1 MTCDELVDHAAEPA
15 RVDRGGIELPSGVC
29 AEQQTNQHCRELGVL
44 GVSMLA
50 IRQPVEQSRQ
60 LGHDF
65 FVQGGE
71 TLAKLRPPKRGD
83 PDLREEN
90 AAFAVGGI
98 FDEQE
103 VEPAREGAFGI
114 EHVELCAERCTQI
127 LHDLLDGRDQ
137 QVFLRYEVV
146 VDEPG
151 GKPRLGSDPLD
162 RRFGNSVF
170 QDRGPEAFDDLT
182 PARSGE
188 ARASHRLVG
197 Y

>member
-15 RVDRGGIELPSGVC
+15 RVDRGGIELPGGVC
-29 AEQQTNQHCRELGVL
+29 AEQQTNQHRREVGVL
-44 GVSMLA
+44 SVAVLA
-50 IRQPVEQSRQ
+50 IGKPVEQPRQ

-65 FVQGGE
+65 LVQSGE
-71 TLAKLRPPKRGD
+71 SLAKLRSPERGD

-90 AAFAVGGI
+90 AALAVGGI

-103 VEPAREGAFGI
+103 VEPARERALGI
-114 EHVELCAERCTQI
+114 EHVELCTERRTQI
-127 LHDLLDGRDQ
+127 LDDLLHGRDQ
-137 QVFLRYEVV
+137 QIFLRYEVMM
-146 VDEPG
+146 DESCRKARFG
-151 GKPRLGSDPLD
+151 CDPLD
-162 RRFGNSVF
+162 RRLGDPVL

-182 PARSGE
+182 STRSGE